1 MIRTLLRLSTGFALL
16 WSAAAHAQQ
25 AEPQSFPFAGG
36 TLTIAEN
43 EDFEKV
49 LAFDGRELA
58 RNYVMF
64 HDRSVTL
71 GEDEVMLF
79 ASGDGG
85 NACGAA
91 TVIVWKPTDAP
102 IASQIVG
109 EDCGAPPA
117 AATGDSL
124 YFVPYLVPGASA
136 AVEVWSPARGLRIA
150 GMLSF
155 APQPGTGWA
164 DLDPS
169 GFETIIDA
177 FSNEAVYKAA
187 GRLLGASMSDFVTG
201 LLVSGGMETTVD
213 GVFYASGCVPH
224 ACGSADSFMA
234 VDPSGRKLYFAQMG
248 ERPEPDA
255 WPALKSWPPAIRSAM
270 RAALQPR

>member
-1 MIRTLLRLSTGFALL
+1 MIRNLLRLLTSFALL

-25 AEPQSFPFAGG
+25 AEPQSFPFADG
-36 TLTIAEN
+36 TLTITEN

-64 HDRSVTL
+64 LDRTVTL
-71 GEDEVMLF
+71 GDEEIMLF

-91 TVIVWKPTDAP
+91 TVIVWKPKDAP

-124 YFVPYLVPGASA
+124 YFVPYLVPGSSG
-136 AVEVWSPARGLRIA
+136 AVEVWSPQRGLRIA

-169 GFETIIDA
+169 GFETIVDA
-177 FSNEAVYKAA
+177 FSHEAVYKAA
-187 GRLLGASMSDFVTG
+187 GRLLGGSMSDFVTG
-201 LLVSGGMETTVD
+201 LLVSSGVETTVD

-234 VDPSGRKLYFAQMG
+234 VDAKGRKLYFAQMG
-248 ERPEPDA
+248 ERPEPNA
-255 WPALKSWPPAIRSAM
+255 WPALKAWPPAIRSAM